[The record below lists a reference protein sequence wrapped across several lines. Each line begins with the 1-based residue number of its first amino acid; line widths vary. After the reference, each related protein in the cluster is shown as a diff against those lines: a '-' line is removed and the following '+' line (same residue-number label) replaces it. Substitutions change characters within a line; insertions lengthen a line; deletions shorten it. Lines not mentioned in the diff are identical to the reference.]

1 MSVTGDPVARSA
13 RRSGGRPTHAVAAVD
28 LGASSGRVVLGLLGS
43 PGLLGSG
50 LGARLV
56 HRFPTTATEV
66 DGRLCWD
73 LEALWCEILHG
84 LAEAARAARAIG
96 LPLAG
101 IGVDSWAVDYG
112 LLDDAGTLLAPP
124 VHYRDPRGARGRAV
138 VESRLSGAD
147 LYATTGIQQLDLD
160 TVYQLAAERAQLLDR
175 AATLL
180 LIPDLLVHRLTGV
193 RAAER
198 TNASTTGFYDPHTGT
213 WATAMLSTLG
223 IPDALLPPIVDPGTP
238 AGPLTA
244 AARAAIAVGDAAVAA
259 DLAATTVFEVA
270 SHDTASAVAAVP
282 ATHPRFAYVC
292 TGTWSLVGVELDA
305 PVTTP
310 AARAARLT
318 NETGTDGTI
327 RLLRNV
333 AGLWPLQEC
342 LREWALGDGAPPD
355 LPALLAEAATR
366 AVPDVLPDLDAPD
379 LTAAGDMPAR
389 LADACVRAGTPVPAD
404 RPGLVAVL
412 IAALGRAQAT
422 ALRDVLAVS
431 GHEVDA
437 VHLVGGGARNPLL
450 VQATARETG
459 RAVHAGPAE
468 ASALGNIGVQ
478 ARGLGLVED
487 RWALRRLVAA
497 SPEQLL

>member
-1 MSVTGDPVARSA
+1 MSVSGERAGRSTPT
-13 RRSGGRPTHAVAAVD
+13 RGNPPTHAVAAVD
-28 LGASSGRVVLGLLGS
+28 LGASSGRVVLGLLGE
-43 PGLLGSG
+43 GL

-56 HRFPTTATEV
+56 HRFPTTATEL

-73 LEALWCEILHG
+73 IGALWQEILHG
-84 LAEAARAARAIG
+84 IAEAARSARAVG

-101 IGVDSWAVDYG
+101 IGIDSWAVDYG
-112 LLDDAGTLLAPP
+112 LIDDAGTLLAPP

-138 VESRLSGAD
+138 IESRLSPAD
-147 LYATTGIQQLDLD
+147 LYTTTGVQQLDLD
-160 TVYQLAAERAQLLDR
+160 TVYQLAAERPELLAR
-175 AATLL
+175 AETLL

-198 TNASTTGFYDPHTGT
+198 TNASTTGLYDPHTGT
-213 WATAMLSTLG
+213 WATEVLTALG
-223 IPDALLPPIVDPGTP
+223 IGDTLLPPVVDPGSP

-244 AARAAIAVGDAAVAA
+244 AARGAIAAGDAAVAA
-259 DLAATTVFEVA
+259 DLDATTVFEVA
-270 SHDTASAVAAVP
+270 SHDTASAVAAIP
-282 ATHPRFAYVC
+282 ATGPRFAYVC

-318 NETGTDGTI
+318 NETGTDRTI
-327 RLLRNV
+327 RFLRNV

-342 LREWALGDGAPPD
+342 LREWALADGSPPD
-355 LPALLAEAATR
+355 LPGLLAAAALR
-366 AVPDVLPDLDAPD
+366 PVPDVLPDLDATD
-379 LTAAGDMPAR
+379 LTAPGDMPAR
-389 LADACVRAGTPVPAD
+389 LGAACLRAGIAVPAD

-412 IAALGRAQAT
+412 IAALARAQAT
-422 ALRDVLAVS
+422 AVRDVLAVS

-450 VQATARETG
+450 VQATERETG
-459 RAVHAGPAE
+459 LVVHAGPPE

-478 ARGLGLVED
+478 ARGLGLVAD
-487 RWALRRLVAA
+487 RWALRRLIAA
-497 SPEQLL
+497 SPELLV